1 MTPEQFIIL
10 CISAFC
16 IGVAKAGFSGTSL
29 IGVFL
34 MTEAFG
40 AKEQI
45 GIALPML
52 IMADII
58 VYPAF
63 RKYGSWK
70 PVWFLLPPAL
80 VGIGLALWVLNTVSD
95 ETMRSTIGWI
105 ILSMVG
111 MQLVRKWKPELTSK
125 LAHSRGFGVAAGV
138 TGGVATMLANAAGPI
153 MQLYL
158 LSKNMGKMDLIG
170 VGARF
175 FLLVN
180 LLKLPLS
187 AGLSLTTLD
196 TLLWNFAVLPI
207 IIGAVWVGKK
217 LLVKLPQAVFE
228 LMIILTAVV
237 AGGRLITG

>member
-1 MTPEQFIIL
+1 MTSEQIIVL

-34 MTEAFG
+34 MTETFG

-52 IMADII
+52 IMADMI

-70 PVWFLLPPAL
+70 PVWLLLWPAL
-80 VGIGLALWVLNTVSD
+80 VGIGLALWVLNTVSN
-95 ETMRSTIGWI
+95 ESMRSAIGWI

-125 LAHSRGFGVAAGV
+125 LAHSKGFGVAAGV

-158 LSKNMGKMDLIG
+158 LSRNMSKMDLIG

-180 LLKLPLS
+180 LIKLPLS
-187 AGLSLTTLD
+187 AGLSLTTWD
-196 TLLWNFAVLPI
+196 TLKWNFAVLPVI
-207 IIGAVWVGKK
+207 VIAVWIGKK

-228 LMIILTAVV
+228 AMIIVTATV
-237 AGGRLITG
+237 AGVRLLG